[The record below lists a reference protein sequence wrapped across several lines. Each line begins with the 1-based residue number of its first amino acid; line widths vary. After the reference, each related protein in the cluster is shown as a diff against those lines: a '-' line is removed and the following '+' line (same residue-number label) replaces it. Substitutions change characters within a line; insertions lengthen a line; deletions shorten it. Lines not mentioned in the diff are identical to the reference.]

1 MTQQLSDFTFAP
13 DIAGLPFL
21 NRSQTWG
28 LITSIATPFCNVSR
42 GFCSIFNSNVMQS
55 NNLLFVW
62 LMYNEDVLNDSI
74 LFRKNNPNWIVGLPP
89 PIFLPQ
95 ILPINRWWLTSIRL
109 TVPKKKT
116 KSLPFLTSRM
126 LKRGRAHLP
135 FFFFFFLFH
144 PPFCFDVVV

>member
-109 TVPKKKT
+109 TVPKKKQ
-116 KSLPFLTSRM
+116 KVYLSWRVGCWKGDELIC
-126 LKRGRAHLP
+126 P
-135 FFFFFFLFH
+135 FFSSSSSFIHLF
-144 PPFCFDVVV
+144 VLM

>member
-89 PIFLPQ
+89 SYFPPSNTANQQVMAYVDKTYSAEKKNKKFTFLDESDVEKG
-95 ILPINRWWLTSIRL
+95 TSSFAL
-109 TVPKKKT
+109 
-116 KSLPFLTSRM
+116 
-126 LKRGRAHLP
+126 
-135 FFFFFFLFH
+135 FFLLLPLSSTFL
-144 PPFCFDVVV
+144 F

>member
-89 PIFLPQ
+89 SYFPPSNTANQ
-95 ILPINRWWLTSIRL
+95 QVMAYVDKTYSAE
-109 TVPKKKT
+109 KKT